1 MDKSADLGAP
11 SLYDEMVSGSAGL
24 SNESAADGDLLDA
37 QRVVLRAE
45 RARMLTRTVEGR
57 RAVISRRVVSL
68 RKIIEV
74 DVLHEELHIEY
85 LPGDGREL
93 QAGDQPESIV
103 VRLHAEEV
111 EIVKRVRV
119 VEEVL
124 LSKKRVA
131 RTVPVEV
138 SLQHEELD
146 LLHIDA
152 EIARSS
158 ERRSPA
164 G

>member
-11 SLYDEMVSGSAGL
+11 SLYDEIVVDSASHSDGSAA
-24 SNESAADGDLLDA
+24 EAEMLDP

-68 RKIIEV
+68 RKVIEV

-85 LPGDGREL
+85 LPGDGREI
-93 QAGDQPESIV
+93 QAGDEPESIV
-103 VRLHAEEV
+103 VRLHAEEIEV
-111 EIVKRVRV
+111 VKRVRV

-124 LSKKRVA
+124 LSKKRVV
-131 RTVPVEV
+131 RTMPVEV
-138 SLQHEELD
+138 SLQHEELS
-146 LLHIDA
+146 LLHVDS
-152 EIARSS
+152 ENARPG
-158 ERRSPA
+158 ERRSSA